1 MMPFRP
7 VVADTRT
14 ATSSPTKSEMQRN
27 ESSSSTVASTERKL
41 PSLSPMQFGSWRQQR
56 KHSMGS
62 RVSSL
67 SGGSI
72 GRNQDDLKIKISDLN
87 HLFGR
92 TEAQS
97 LLQESFVRVLRR
109 DHGEKQSVLVHGK
122 AGTGKTALVMQ
133 FHDVVTSTATG
144 YFSSGKFS
152 QSTAPPF
159 RAIIHALDGLCMD
172 LTKGASEEDIH
183 QRRKVLQSKI
193 SEQQL
198 HELSDLLPNLQ
209 LILERSAD
217 WDGKKTEKKRQ
228 HGSKEI
234 SIENSDNHSASLF
247 HGLLRALCHDSKPVV
262 FFLDDLQ
269 WADDAAS
276 ASFLSTLICDSDSNN
291 LMFIGAY
298 RDDVEGE
305 LPWMR
310 SIDNKAF
317 ADIELDDLSLANVK
331 DLLSDLTGKANVLPL
346 ARIIRGKTHG
356 NPCAIIEFLE
366 LLQREELLTFS
377 FQTNKWSWDLELI
390 RSKTDVT
397 ENVYQILVRRIDNLS
412 NTKRKVLNLAA
423 IIGFGFDPKFL
434 GPLSWHLNLLE
445 NEFQESRANATKN
458 IASAAMSTED
468 DRVSNADSMGEES
481 TNNFR
486 RQFYKSTIQSAL
498 QEAEV
503 EGLIGKAI
511 RDSKYKF
518 SHSLVHQSL
527 CHLTY
532 VGQGEREKLHLRIAR
547 AMIAL
552 SSNEE
557 NDDKMF
563 MIAIDHYN
571 RGSSSLE
578 NEMERIDLIK
588 LNRKAAEKA
597 KLKYL
602 WKAATEYL
610 KTAIALLI
618 LPSDWRDHY
627 DLLLEVYS
635 VSAEVGFHCG
645 NMDFSLSCCHEVQK
659 NFRSIGDK
667 LRTSYVHIEILFA
680 QQRYEEAIQSSVA
693 ILDQL
698 GEKINKRPN
707 KAHVLTELRRT
718 KKLMN
723 GMNGPALLSLPPM
736 TDPRQNKRML
746 FLSLLAALSF
756 FHASEELLASVILRM
771 LQNSLE
777 DGFCNYTPFALS
789 GYAAI
794 AIGKTQEAF
803 DYGSLALTLCKRA
816 NNDAC
821 IPGTYLTVFCF
832 LDHLRHPL
840 ENALEHLLK
849 GYQIGIENG
858 QVELGANCMASFAAI
873 GFYSTSRLD
882 TYIDSL
888 KGGREQVAKQG
899 GMVWSLVA
907 PYMQAAENLT
917 GGSIEDQNMSN
928 GETFDERHL
937 LNSTGLITKKNRL
950 WWQPY
955 FMVSYV
961 VAYIFNDIELAYEAR
976 KEMKERGIGLA
987 TSLHSLVYIELFFSG
1002 LLNFAR
1008 QRKRGNWRL
1017 LRQAKHIIKTMETH
1031 AKEENVNCHA
1041 MLLLLKAE
1049 LEALLEHE
1057 SLAKKLYNDAI
1068 EAFSGAALLQFQAI
1082 ATERAAEFMLKVGN
1096 RTAFDTYIGNA
1107 AKLYSDWGALA
1118 KVQQLV
1124 EEYELPSRFSGGDAP
1139 PVITIRGKSTLIK

>member
-1 MMPFRP
+1 M
-7 VVADTRT
+7 
-14 ATSSPTKSEMQRN
+14 
-27 ESSSSTVASTERKL
+27 
-41 PSLSPMQFGSWRQQR
+41 
-56 KHSMGS
+56 
-62 RVSSL
+62 
-67 SGGSI
+67 
-72 GRNQDDLKIKISDLN
+72 
-87 HLFGR
+87 
-92 TEAQS
+92 
-97 LLQESFVRVLRR
+97 
-109 DHGEKQSVLVHGK
+109 
-122 AGTGKTALVMQ
+122 
-133 FHDVVTSTATG
+133 
-144 YFSSGKFS
+144 
-152 QSTAPPF
+152 
-159 RAIIHALDGLCMD
+159 
-172 LTKGASEEDIH
+172 
-183 QRRKVLQSKI
+183 
-193 SEQQL
+193 
-198 HELSDLLPNLQ
+198 
-209 LILERSAD
+209 
-217 WDGKKTEKKRQ
+217 
-228 HGSKEI
+228 SKE
-234 SIENSDNHSASLF
+234 D
-247 HGLLRALCHDSKPVV
+247 
-262 FFLDDLQ
+262 
-269 WADDAAS
+269 
-276 ASFLSTLICDSDSNN
+276 
-291 LMFIGAY
+291 
-298 RDDVEGE
+298 
-305 LPWMR
+305 
-310 SIDNKAF
+310 
-317 ADIELDDLSLANVK
+317 
-331 DLLSDLTGKANVLPL
+331 
-346 ARIIRGKTHG
+346 
-356 NPCAIIEFLE
+356 
-366 LLQREELLTFS
+366 
-377 FQTNKWSWDLELI
+377 
-390 RSKTDVT
+390 
-397 ENVYQILVRRIDNLS
+397 
-412 NTKRKVLNLAA
+412 
-423 IIGFGFDPKFL
+423 
-434 GPLSWHLNLLE
+434 
-445 NEFQESRANATKN
+445 
-458 IASAAMSTED
+458 D

-498 QEAEV
+498 QEAEI
-503 EGLIGKAI
+503 EGLIDKAI
-511 RDSKYKF
+511 GDSKYKF
-518 SHSLVHQSL
+518 SHNLVHQSL

-532 VGQGEREKLHLRIAR
+532 VEQGEREKLHLRIAR

-597 KLKYL
+597 KLKNL
-602 WKAATEYL
+602 WKLATEYL

-618 LPSDWRDHY
+618 LPTDWRDHY

-635 VSAEVGFHCG
+635 VSAEVGFYCR
-645 NMDFSLSCCHEVQK
+645 NTDFSLSCCHEVQR
-659 NFRSIGDK
+659 NFRSIGDT

-698 GEKINKRPN
+698 GEKINKRPK

-736 TDPRQNKRML
+736 IDPRQNKRML

-756 FHASEELLASVILRM
+756 FHASEELLAVVILRM

-777 DGFCNYTPFALS
+777 DGFCNYTPFAIS

-794 AIGKTQEAF
+794 AMGKTQAAF
-803 DYGSLALTLCKRA
+803 DYGSLAMTLCKRVD
-816 NNDAC
+816 NDAC

-858 QVELGANCMASFAAI
+858 QIELGANCMASFAAI

-882 TYIDSL
+882 SYIDSL

-917 GGSIEDQNMSN
+917 GGSTGDQHMSN
-928 GETFDERHL
+928 GETFDKRHL
-937 LNSTGLITKKNRL
+937 RNSTGLIGKKNRL
-950 WWQPY
+950 WWQSY

-976 KEMKERGIGLA
+976 KEMKERHIGSA

-1017 LRQAKHIIKTMETH
+1017 LRQAKQIIKTMETH

-1068 EAFSGAALLQFQAI
+1068 EAFSRAALLQFQAI

-1124 EEYELPSRFSGGDAP
+1124 EEYELPSRFSGEDAP
-1139 PVITIRGKSTLIK
+1139 PVITIRGNSRLIK